1 MNTVSM
7 HIVAIDTAIA
17 NAIIWHSVMIAETTD
32 ISCERYQT
40 ITLEQTNSMEAVI
53 NPEMITLSG

>member
-1 MNTVSM
+1 
-7 HIVAIDTAIA
+7 
-17 NAIIWHSVMIAETTD
+17 MIAEPTD

-53 NPEMITLSG
+53 NPEIITLSG